1 MLCVINT
8 KLMLSANL
16 GAAFIA
22 KWFKRMAALMS
33 ISKRVLTEMSASP
46 ALCKH
51 TAAVSVLES
60 Y

>member
-1 MLCVINT
+1 MPCVINT

-16 GAAFIA
+16 GAVFIA
-22 KWFKRMAALMS
+22 KWFKRKAALMS
-33 ISKRVLTEMSASP
+33 ISKRVLTEMSASR

-51 TAAVSVLES
+51 TATVSVLES